1 MIRRP
6 PRSTRTDTLFPYTTL
21 FRSPAERAFGAEFA
35 QFEKGDPDLVERLG
49 GGDEHRF
56 GVAILHALRI
66 ALGGEAHR
74 GAIRAGA
81 GGDSFDD
88 LEHQANAVLGP
99 ADVATRAAIGAV
111 AQELLRPLPVRAS

>member
-1 MIRRP
+1 MRISDWSSDVCSSDLERARKDLAHRGRYLGL
-6 PRSTRTDTLFPYTTL
+6 PR
-21 FRSPAERAFGAEFA
+21 PAERAFGAEFA

-66 ALGGEAHR
+66 AIGGEAHR
-74 GAIRAGA
+74 GAIRDGD

-88 LEHQANAVLGP
+88 LEQQANAALDRKSVG
-99 ADVATRAAIGAV
+99 
-111 AQELLRPLPVRAS
+111 